1 MDRLSLP
8 PAKAPCLDAKYLI
21 PSLLF
26 HDVVPAT
33 VPLLLHQFFQ
43 AAGLWSEITQKCS
56 NKIASPATA
65 SVLYIEMSSEDL
77 PKIIVSTYLPPF
89 ILFWIHPLHVSFLN
103 SEYCQSHQRLP
114 VDKNCSIFHPYIIWT
129 KPAFD
134 MTGSSFLLWTVYSH
148 APNTIT
154 SSLGSLSSS
163 FDTDLQLYSGYLLGF

>member
-89 ILFWIHPLHVSFLN
+89 ILFWIHPLQVSFPN

-114 VDKNCSIFHPYIIWT
+114 RGQKLFNFPSLYYLNKTSIWHDWEFFPSLNC
-129 KPAFD
+129 
-134 MTGSSFLLWTVYSH
+134 LLTCS
-148 APNTIT
+148 
-154 SSLGSLSSS
+154 
-163 FDTDLQLYSGYLLGF
+163 